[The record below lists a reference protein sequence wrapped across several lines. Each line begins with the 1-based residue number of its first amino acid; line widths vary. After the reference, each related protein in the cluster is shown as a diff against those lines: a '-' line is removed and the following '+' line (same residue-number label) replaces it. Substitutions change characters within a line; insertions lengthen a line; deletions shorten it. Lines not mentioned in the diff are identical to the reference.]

1 MTTVE
6 SVKILINGED
16 NASKVFDKVDRK
28 SKSTFD
34 NIGKFAK
41 AGALAVG
48 AFGAAASVGIG
59 KAITVASDFEETA
72 SKFGVV
78 FDDVSAKAEQVA
90 EDLQT
95 NFGLSGLAARRLLGD
110 TGDLLTGFGIAG
122 DTALEMSE
130 SVNKLAVDLA
140 SFTNASG
147 GAEAVSSALT
157 KALLGERE
165 SLKTYGIAI
174 LEADV
179 QAKLLE
185 MGMANLTGEALRQ
198 AKAQATLQI
207 AMEQSKNAIGD
218 FERTQD
224 SFANQ
229 SRIVKARLEDIGV
242 ELGQVFLPFAT
253 EAVTKIADF
262 VSGLRGFTSE
272 GGAAAEIF
280 TIMRDNASQAF
291 EFIGSALTSTFN
303 LVREI
308 FEENKEFIFDTFSG
322 LASNVQ
328 SVFNLIGSVVKFF
341 KKLWDSNFLGVQDQV
356 RTTVSFLK
364 FFSTVAIETF
374 GGIADTLSFLFNTW
388 EFTWEAIK
396 LTTFNAIN
404 GMIGLIENFINSI
417 IDGVNS
423 ILPEFAK
430 LERVD
435 LGKFKID
442 TEINEARV
450 AALTP
455 QQSLGEILSERG
467 ERLENAGVRLFEDL
481 KRIEDLKVQREAEKA
496 ARDEEFLRQFR
507 ENQNVNIE
515 QNTVNNVTLADDA
528 TIAEYTRRQQEAE
541 RDQLLQTGVFTS

>member
-322 LASNVQ
+322 LAANVQ